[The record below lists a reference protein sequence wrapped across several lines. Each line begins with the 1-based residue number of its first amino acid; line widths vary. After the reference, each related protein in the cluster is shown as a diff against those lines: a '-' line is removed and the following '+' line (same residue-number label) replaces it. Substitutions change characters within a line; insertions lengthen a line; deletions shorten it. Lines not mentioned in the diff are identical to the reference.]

1 MHRFGEFA
9 QMEQKFKKSLIGYN
23 PLEVENRIN
32 ELCKNYESKV
42 NELEEN
48 LSALTG
54 ENSALKLRISKIKE
68 EIQAH
73 RSLKEKIGTTLT
85 EVYMRK
91 TKEVWKALEE
101 VKQTEKTKAS
111 ELLIIETEKIKI
123 KMAIESFSK
132 ELHKIFDRYKS
143 NLNLS
148 DSDRG
153 VDSIEK

>member
-1 MHRFGEFA
+1 
-9 QMEQKFKKSLIGYN
+9 MEQKFKKSLIGYN